1 MNYNPIDSC
10 YKKAIQDYG
19 VIAKLGEIETKV
31 LIRETSDAYGI
42 DYKKII
48 SATKVSQGNYVVMNG
63 VQYLIID
70 VEEQLSQ
77 SVYDIGVFRKA
88 LPLLVGS
95 TYKPIMGIV
104 DRNKVNIVSTQ
115 GIQAEYDQYNFI
127 IPKLGNSKVSVNTE
141 IVWDG
146 GIYTTISVDTTKD
159 GLLVVT
165 GKYKDVYNPHIYTIT
180 LNSNS
185 QTLKETENYTIIP
198 SCTDN
203 GQVVTSPV
211 VTYISSATNIATISA
226 TGVVSCVGVG
236 STTIIC
242 TYNGVSSILQL
253 VVEAKPITP
262 VVSYTDNWSQ
272 PINTTGLKQ
281 YVTAVYTVT
290 RSTNA
295 VVENPYVDYVFDSAG
310 QSLILNKK
318 IIVTRISDNSFSVK
332 NALITSTMTCHV
344 TITDHADG
352 HIIKD
357 NQLLTFIKGI

>member
-31 LIRETSDAYGI
+31 LIRESSDAYGI

-48 SATKVSQGNYVVMNG
+48 SSKPLQQGNYVVING
-63 VQYLIID
+63 VQYLICDI
-70 VEEQLSQ
+70 EEQLSQ

-104 DRNKVNIVSTQ
+104 DRNKVNIVNTQ

-159 GLLVVT
+159 NLLIVT
-165 GKYKDVYNPHIYTIT
+165 GKYKDIYNPHVYTIT

-185 QTLKETENYTIIP
+185 QTLKETENYQIVAT
-198 SCTDN
+198 CKDN
-203 GQVVTSPV
+203 SVVVESPQLTFV
-211 VTYISSATNIATISA
+211 SSDIEIATVDA
-226 TGVVSCVGVG
+226 TGIVSCVGIG
-236 STTIIC
+236 SVTISVQ
-242 TYNGVSSILQL
+242 YNNVSSILQL
-253 VVEAKPITP
+253 IVEAKPVDP
-262 VVSYTDNWSQ
+262 VISYTGTFKLSITAFKQYMTNTYTATKTVDGVADTSLNINWSWDA
-272 PINTTGLKQ
+272 NT
-281 YVTAVYTVT
+281 
-290 RSTNA
+290 
-295 VVENPYVDYVFDSAG
+295 
-310 QSLILNKK
+310 QSLINAKK
-318 IIVTRISDNSFSVK
+318 IIVTKVSDSVFTFK
-332 NALITSTMTCHV
+332 NASVSTV
-344 TITDHADG
+344 TNCYLTVRDSANGNIITD
-352 HIIKD
+352 
-357 NQLLTFIKGI
+357 NQVIVFRGM